1 MLFLKAAMAAK
12 QKRKRVTRRIRA
24 ELMRI
29 PWNAKQLA
37 CDRCGATEPV
47 PPDLLF
53 RLRLKTCLNCLTAH
67 TP

>member
-1 MLFLKAAMAAK
+1 MAAK
-12 QKRKRVTRRIRA
+12 KRKRSPRKIRA

-47 PPDLLF
+47 PSDLLF
-53 RLRLKTCLNCLTAH
+53 RLRLKTCINCLTAH